1 MLKRLLLLGAVS
13 GTLAGIACLVY
24 QKAYA
29 SSLGADFS
37 KIAKPAG
44 IMISCIVGWL
54 LAALGYSLLNRFL
67 KNKTEVVFNF
77 NCLSALGEWF
87 FRGYYV
93 VERHWSCYH
102 CLLNHPIE

>member
-1 MLKRLLLLGAVS
+1 MPNPRGSMKPLMTTWAFNLRC
-13 GTLAGIACLVY
+13 AGN
-24 QKAYA
+24 
-29 SSLGADFS
+29 
-37 KIAKPAG
+37 
-44 IMISCIVGWL
+44 GW
-54 LAALGYSLLNRFL
+54 
-67 KNKTEVVFNF
+67 NKV

>member
-1 MLKRLLLLGAVS
+1 MINTVS
-13 GTLAGIACLVY
+13 LTFSDCF
-24 QKAYA
+24 QKFKPH
-29 SSLGADFS
+29 FS
-37 KIAKPAG
+37 FLQHPVVINKKI
-44 IMISCIVGWL
+44 
-54 LAALGYSLLNRFL
+54 
-67 KNKTEVVFNF
+67 